1 MSIYNPV
8 VGASQTYCASDF
20 RPAMLAV
27 PDVRLRFSDETP
39 SARYGF
45 RGPVAP
51 RVAQKYFL

>member
-45 RGPVAP
+45 P
-51 RVAQKYFL
+51 RPFTSRIAKKYFL